1 MPRQID
7 HRITIRFKPEEYA
20 LIQAKAGSKPMAPF
34 MRDLLL
40 RAAQEQRA
48 STARRP
54 IQDKQAIAQVL
65 ALLGTSDLVSEF
77 RSVSD
82 RIADGTT
89 QRGEETDARLRR
101 IEERLDQIRA
111 MLMRAL
117 GMRSP

>member
-1 MPRQID
+1 MPRQTD
-7 HRITIRFKPEEYA
+7 HRITIRLKPEEYA
-20 LIQAKAGSKPMAPF
+20 LIKAKAGSKPLAPF
-34 MRDLLL
+34 MRAQLLG
-40 RAAQEQRA
+40 AAQEQRA

-54 IQDKQAIAQVL
+54 VEDAQAIAQVL
-65 ALLGTSDLVSEF
+65 ALLGTSALVAEF

-82 RIADGTT
+82 RIADGTAE
-89 QRGEETDARLRR
+89 RGDGTDARLRR